1 MTHHYDAIIVGGGHN
16 GLVAASYLARAGRRV
31 LVLEARDIVGGPA
44 GAFEFLPGYR
54 TSFANSPGSFERRV
68 LTDLELHK
76 YGLEFL
82 RPDPTLVHAFPS
94 SPFIGYRDRSA
105 VHDQLNRF
113 VPGEAD
119 RYQELLSSLEEL
131 GRHLGVSLFSPSP
144 SLEEI
149 DERMAKSELS
159 SLYERVFH
167 GSLSDLLNESLKSTE
182 AKALL
187 GMIALNGNLLPPTQ
201 PGSAVGLMLRPI
213 SMASGSDFE
222 VTASPLRGS
231 SGLPVGGI
239 GAIVD
244 AMASGLRAHGGEIV
258 CCAPVSRILH
268 DGDRVSGVVT
278 EDGDEYFAP
287 VVISA
292 IDPRLTGKLLAHE
305 PTPTSELLSGEADPG
320 SAFKIVLALDGQPE
334 YSNLPGGLST
344 ARACAAQFRIA
355 PSFEYIEQSI
365 SDGLAGRPTGSP
377 IMWGL
382 MLSETS
388 PHLAPKGRGLLSIN
402 AWHAPYELAEGEWDE
417 QRTEAFGQVCI
428 DQVSTLM
435 PRIREYIVDHRF
447 MSPVEVEEITRLPK
461 ANITHG
467 DMTLQSLFGNRP
479 HHELHNYRTP
489 LRGLYLGCAGSW
501 PGGYFTG
508 VPGFGASHAVLEDH
522 ATALP
527 LRVGVKD
534 VG

>member
-1 MTHHYDAIIVGGGHN
+1 MTQRYDAIVVGGGHN
-16 GLVAASYLARAGRRV
+16 GLVAASYLARAGESV

-76 YGLEFL
+76 YGLEFI

-94 SPFIGYRDRSA
+94 NPFIGYRDRRL

-119 RYQELLSSLEEL
+119 RYQELLASLEEL
-131 GRHLGVSLFSPSP
+131 GRQLGVSLFSPSP
-144 SLEEI
+144 TIEAL
-149 DERMAKSELS
+149 DERMANSGHA
-159 SLYERVFH
+159 SLYQRVFH
-167 GSLSDLLNESLKSTE
+167 GSLADLLDESLKSTE

-187 GMIALNGNLLPPTQ
+187 GMIALNGNMLPPTQ
-201 PGSAVGLMLRPI
+201 SGSAVGLMLRPI

-244 AMASGLRAHGGEIV
+244 AIAAGLRAHGGEII
-258 CCAPVSRILH
+258 CSAPVTRILH

-278 EDGDEYFAP
+278 ESGDEYIAP

-292 IDPRLTGKLLAHE
+292 IDPQLTGSLLVDD
-305 PTPTSELLSGEADPG
+305 PTPTSDLLSEEADSG

-334 YSNLPGGLST
+334 YADLPDGLST
-344 ARACAAQFRIA
+344 AQACAAQFRIA

-365 SDGLAGRPTGSP
+365 SDGLAGRPTSSP
-377 IMWGL
+377 IIWGL
-382 MLSETS
+382 LLSETS

-417 QRTEAFGQVCI
+417 SRTETFGQVCI

-435 PRIREYIVDHRF
+435 PRIRDYIIDHRF
-447 MSPVEVEEITRLPK
+447 MSPVEVESITRLPK

-467 DMTLQSLFGNRP
+467 DMTLESLFGNRP
-479 HHELHNYRTP
+479 NRGLHDYRTW

-508 VPGFGASHAVLEDH
+508 VPGFGASHAVLADKVS
-522 ATALP
+522 ARP
-527 LRVGVKD
+527 LRVGADD
-534 VG
+534 VD